1 MGYLFR
7 TMLFSRR
14 QLLLCSFFFC
24 FNRDF
29 LTYAFYTKLRSD
41 GEKRILWHIKRTVS
55 ICTEIQI
62 PMQLSPF
69 KQCRNRYLQAHK
81 IFTTVNAEFSELK
94 QILYKCKIWPEPT
107 WTNSYHSYVIQN
119 SWLVF
124 LVVLHLSLILL

>member
-7 TMLFSRR
+7 TMSFSRSP
-14 QLLLCSFFFC
+14 LLLCSFFFC

-29 LTYAFYTKLRSD
+29 LTYAFTLIYGLMVNSAFFDTSNA
-41 GEKRILWHIKRTVS
+41 VS

-94 QILYKCKIWPEPT
+94 QILYKCKILPEPT

>member
-7 TMLFSRR
+7 TMSFPRSP
-14 QLLLCSFFFC
+14 LLLCSFFFC

-69 KQCRNRYLQAHK
+69 KQCWKRYLQAHK

-119 SWLVF
+119 SWLIF